1 MTMKL
6 DSFYLQQ
13 QFPNPSEYK
22 KNKYQNGYD
31 GREGITLTWSDLSVT
46 VKQIKKKF
54 FKSNAVTYKK
64 LVNNV
69 SGAVENGKLVALM
82 GPSGAGKSTILY
94 ALSHRHSDQMMV
106 DGDVKINGHRVNKS
120 MCRISGFMRQE
131 DIFIGDLTVKEHL
144 LFMACLKLDKRTT
157 YQEKEHRVSYLISE
171 LGLEHCKNR
180 KIGGSMFGQRAE
192 LSGGERKRLSFATAC
207 LSNPALLFCDEPT
220 TGLDSLNAI
229 RIVSMMASWNATILC
244 TIHQPSP
251 EVLKCFS
258 SVMLV
263 ADGSLVFSGS
273 VDDAINFFRSAGYH
287 MNVNE
292 GAGEFLM
299 SCLAPPPGSA
309 LSARMAVKR
318 LAHQF
323 VISEYSKTTE
333 LLIALQEQPIKASKM
348 TETLFDHKSS
358 SWLYKFYY
366 ILYRSILELLRNPQL
381 QWLKIAQKIVVAIA
395 AGLCYVGA
403 VNNDQAGVQAV
414 QGALFILIT
423 ENTFPALYA
432 ALALIPKEL
441 PLLVRE
447 MRDGDYH
454 PSALYLAKIISHL
467 PGLALDA
474 FIFTAIIYLF
484 ANLRPTTFA
493 FSVVSLISILCILV
507 STACGFMFASVFEN
521 YELASVFL
529 ILFDNTMMIIS
540 GLFIK
545 LSTLP
550 LMISWLQYLSWMRY
564 SYESLSIIQWQDV
577 KNISCD
583 ASTYLPCF
591 RSGSEIIDYY
601 SFSEDHLYWNITFLV
616 ILFFCFNVIGYI
628 FFVQK
633 IRKHF

>member
-6 DSFYLQQ
+6 DRAYLNE
-13 QFPNPSEYK
+13 QFPNPANYRKS
-22 KNKYQNGYD
+22 KYQNGCD

-46 VKQIKKKF
+46 VKQIKKSF
-54 FKSNAVTYKK
+54 FKSNTVTYKK
-64 LVNNV
+64 IVNNV

-94 ALSHRHSDQMMV
+94 ALAHRHSGQMMV
-106 DGDVKINGHRVNKS
+106 DGDVKINGRQVNES

-144 LFMACLKLDKRTT
+144 IFMKT
-157 YQEKEHRVSYLISE
+157 
-171 LGLEHCKNR
+171 
-180 KIGGSMFGQRAE
+180 E

-220 TGLDSLNAI
+220 SGLDSLNAI
-229 RIVSMMASWNATILC
+229 RIISMMASWNATILC

-258 SVMLV
+258 SIMLV

-273 VDDAINFFRSAGYH
+273 VDDALDFFRSAGYH

-299 SCLAPPPGSA
+299 SCLAPPPGSV
-309 LSARMAVKR
+309 LSAKMTVKK

-323 VISEYSKTTE
+323 VLSEYSKTTE
-333 LLIALQEQPIKASKM
+333 LLIALQEQPIKVNEM
-348 TETLFDHKSS
+348 TQTLFDHKSS
-358 SWLYKFYY
+358 SWFYKFYY
-366 ILYRSILELLRNPQL
+366 ILYRSILEVLRNPQL

-423 ENTFPALYA
+423 ENTFPALYS

-447 MRDGDYH
+447 VRDGDYH

-474 FIFTAIIYLF
+474 FIFTAIIYLL
-484 ANLRPTTFA
+484 ASLRPTTFA
-493 FSVVSLISILCILV
+493 FSMVSLISILCILV
-507 STACGFMFASVFEN
+507 STACGLMFASVFEN
-521 YELASVFL
+521 YEQASVFL
-529 ILFDNTMMIIS
+529 IPFDNTMMIIS

-550 LMISWLQYLSWMRY
+550 LVVSWLQYLSWMRY
-564 SYESLSIIQWQDV
+564 CYESLSIIQWQDV
-577 KNISCD
+577 DDISCD
-583 ASTYLPCF
+583 TSTYLPCL
-591 RSGSEIIDYY
+591 RSGSEIFEYY
-601 SFSEDHLYWNITFLV
+601 SFTEEHLYWNITFLV
-616 ILFFCFNVIGYI
+616 ILYLCFNIIGYI
-628 FFVQK
+628 FFVKK
-633 IRKHF
+633 IKKHF

>member
-6 DSFYLQQ
+6 DRAYLNE
-13 QFPNPSEYK
+13 QFPNPANYRKS
-22 KNKYQNGYD
+22 KYQNGCD

-46 VKQIKKKF
+46 VKQIKKSF
-54 FKSNAVTYKK
+54 FKPNTVTYKK
-64 LVNNV
+64 IVNNV

-94 ALSHRHSDQMMV
+94 ALAHRHSGQMMV
-106 DGDVKINGHRVNKS
+106 DGDVKINGRQVNES

-144 LFMACLKLDKRTT
+144 IFMACLKLDKRIS
-157 YQEKEHRVSYLISE
+157 YQEKESRVSYLINE
-171 LGLEHCKNR
+171 LGLEHCRNR
-180 KIGGSMFGQRAE
+180 KIGGSMFGDKTE

-220 TGLDSLNAI
+220 SGLDSLNAI
-229 RIVSMMASWNATILC
+229 RIISMMASWNATILC

-258 SVMLV
+258 SIMLV

-273 VDDAINFFRSAGYH
+273 VDDALDFFRSAGYH

-299 SCLAPPPGSA
+299 SCLAPPPGSV
-309 LSARMAVKR
+309 LSAKMTVKK

-323 VISEYSKTTE
+323 VLSEYSKTTE
-333 LLIALQEQPIKASKM
+333 LLIALQEQPIKVNEM
-348 TETLFDHKSS
+348 TQTLFDHKSS
-358 SWLYKFYY
+358 SWFYKFYY
-366 ILYRSILELLRNPQL
+366 ILYRSILEVLRNPQL

-423 ENTFPALYA
+423 ENTFPALYS

-447 MRDGDYH
+447 VRDGDYH

-474 FIFTAIIYLF
+474 FIFTAIIYLL
-484 ANLRPTTFA
+484 ASLRPTTFA
-493 FSVVSLISILCILV
+493 FSMVSLISILCILV
-507 STACGFMFASVFEN
+507 STACGLMFASVFEN
-521 YELASVFL
+521 YEQASVFL
-529 ILFDNTMMIIS
+529 IPFDNTMMIIS

-550 LMISWLQYLSWMRY
+550 LVVSWLQYLSWMRY
-564 SYESLSIIQWQDV
+564 CYESLSIIQWQDV
-577 KNISCD
+577 DDISCD
-583 ASTYLPCF
+583 TSTYLPCL
-591 RSGSEIIDYY
+591 RSGSEIFEYY
-601 SFSEDHLYWNITFLV
+601 SFTEEHLYWNITFLV
-616 ILFFCFNVIGYI
+616 ILYLCFNIIGYI
-628 FFVQK
+628 FFVKK
-633 IRKHF
+633 IKKHF